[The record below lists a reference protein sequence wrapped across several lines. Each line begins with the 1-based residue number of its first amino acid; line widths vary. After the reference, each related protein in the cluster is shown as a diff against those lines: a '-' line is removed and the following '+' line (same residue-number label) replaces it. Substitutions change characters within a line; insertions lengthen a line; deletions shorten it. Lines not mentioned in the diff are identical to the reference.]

1 MVLTGSCPCPGSWPR
16 AYGAHLHL
24 QAREDPIP
32 TALAVPSAYPMTDI
46 APKTALRNAARGHR
60 ATLARAIPDFAQRL
74 AGHSSALEIPPASL
88 IGAYVALPGEADPH
102 LLLEKLSCIGCAF
115 ALPRVV
121 TKETPLSFHHW
132 NPGQILRTGAFGIAE
147 PSPDWPVVQPQIL
160 FIPLLAFDARGYRLG
175 YGGGFYDR
183 TLDVMAGSAM
193 RCAIGV
199 AYAGQEID
207 RVPNEPHDLRLD
219 MVVTETGV
227 RRFGNKS

>member
-1 MVLTGSCPCPGSWPR
+1 M
-16 AYGAHLHL
+16 
-24 QAREDPIP
+24 
-32 TALAVPSAYPMTDI
+32 AVPSAYPMTDI

-60 ATLARAIPDFAQRL
+60 ATLARTVPDFAQRL

-88 IGAYVALPGEADPH
+88 IGAYVALPGRPIRWH
-102 LLLEKLSCIGCAF
+102 LLPGKFSCIGCAF

-121 TKETPLSFHHW
+121 TKEAPLSFHHW

-160 FIPLLAFDARGYRLG
+160 FIPPAGAFDVRGYRLG
-175 YGGGFYDR
+175 SGGGFYDR